1 MSIKYFVP
9 SLVWVVLIFAMLSIP
24 PDHVSRFDFL
34 KIPHLDKLVHT
45 GLFFVFAILNSFA
58 VAKQTRRKW
67 SQLGEHLAVFAAGI
81 LAGSTSE
88 LMQYYFIPF
97 RIASVSDMIFN
108 IFGTIFGIFAWV
120 LYLKIKAKIIFR

>member
-1 MSIKYFVP
+1 MSVKYFIP
-9 SLVWVVLIFAMLSIP
+9 SFVWVLLIFAVLSIP
-24 PDHVSRFDFL
+24 PRYVTRFDIL
-34 KIPHLDKLVHT
+34 DIPHLDKLVHT

-67 SQLGEHLAVFAAGI
+67 TQLGDYLAIFAAGI
-81 LAGSTSE
+81 LAGSTTE
-88 LMQYYFIPF
+88 LMQHYFFPL
-97 RIASVSDMIFN
+97 RTASVSDMIFN